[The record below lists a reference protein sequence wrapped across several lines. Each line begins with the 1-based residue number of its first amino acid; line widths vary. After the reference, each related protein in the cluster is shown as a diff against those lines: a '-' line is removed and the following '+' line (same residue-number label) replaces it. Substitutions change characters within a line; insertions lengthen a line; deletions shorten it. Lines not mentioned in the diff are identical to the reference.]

1 MENKHI
7 FTSYGFNITLA
18 ILLLNDFI
26 LKDLY
31 GNWLT
36 GKLSD
41 FAGLFVFSLFF
52 IAVLPKY
59 RQVVLY
65 ATGILFIFW
74 KSPFSQPSINFW
86 NSLTIFNIQ
95 RVIDYTD
102 LFALLM
108 LPLAGFYSKTVPKAP
123 ELKFNP
129 ILPML
134 VACFAFVATS
144 RTKDFGFKVEKT
156 YTYPFSK
163 DTLIARLSNRIDSF
177 NNGLGL
183 DSLFEHSGAFYLFI
197 PSDIY
202 SESIEIMVSTE
213 EKGAQTELKLHHIEL
228 SRPIEEKDQK
238 ALIEEVEQKV
248 FNRLK

>member
-7 FTSYGFNITLA
+7 FNSYGFNLALA

-26 LKDLY
+26 LKDIY
-31 GNWLT
+31 GSWLT

-52 IAVLPKY
+52 IAVFPKY

-74 KSPFSQPSINFW
+74 KSPFSQPIINFW
-86 NSLTIFNIQ
+86 NHLSIFSIH
-95 RVIDYTD
+95 RVVDYTD
-102 LFALLM
+102 FFALLM
-108 LPLAGFYSKTVPKAP
+108 LPLAGLFSKIVPKAP

-144 RTKDFGFKVEKT
+144 RGKDFGFKVEKI
-156 YTYPFSK
+156 YTYSLSK
-163 DTLIARLSNRIDSF
+163 DTLIARMNSR
-177 NNGLGL
+177 L
-183 DSLFEHSGAFYLFI
+183 DSLNHVLRLDSLGEHSGKVYFFI
-197 PSDIY
+197 PLDFYGEPILEISVQERSA
-202 SESIEIMVSTE
+202 SETE
-213 EKGAQTELKLHHIEL
+213 VELIGIDL
-228 SRPIEEKDQK
+228 SRLIEEKDQK
-238 ALIEEVEQKV
+238 ALIEEVEQKIL
-248 FNRLK
+248 NRLN